1 MSQLRHAT
9 PTFLHHHRFDAW
21 TRRRIQYVAALLAG
35 LTAGLYVLIATSAVS
50 VIDPA
55 VVEDARRDQLAFA
68 TPAALAYALGA
79 VLLLI
84 PMLDRRIL
92 WALGALLQVGV
103 IIMYLSVAPDREP
116 SFEPWG
122 IVIRIVQL
130 LLLATLVL
138 LVADE
143 PERPRGGAARAWE
156 VPR

>member
-1 MSQLRHAT
+1 
-9 PTFLHHHRFDAW
+9 
-21 TRRRIQYVAALLAG
+21 
-35 LTAGLYVLIATSAVS
+35 VLIATSAVS

-68 TPAALAYALGA
+68 TPAALVYALGA

>member
-1 MSQLRHAT
+1 MSQMSRAT
-9 PTFLHHHRFDAW
+9 PTVLHRHRLDAG
-21 TRRRIQYVAALLAG
+21 TRRRVRYSAAALAG

-55 VVEDARRDQLAFA
+55 AVADARHDQLAFA
-68 TPAALAYALGA
+68 TPAATAYALGA

-84 PMLDRRIL
+84 PRFDRRIV

-103 IIMYLSVAPDREP
+103 IFMYFSVAPDREP

-122 IVIRIVQL
+122 ITIRIVQL
-130 LLLATLVL
+130 LLLAALVM

-143 PERPRGGAARAWE
+143 PERAR
-156 VPR
+156 